1 MSYSYRLDKVVIQN
15 WREYYA
21 VLPTKDI
28 NGKWHWL
35 KPMFYRKVWLIGAF
49 GIEPEIEYGTIF
61 DVIKGD

>member
-1 MSYSYRLDKVVIQN
+1 MNKWVIQD

-35 KPMFYRKVWLIGAF
+35 KPMFYRRVWTIHYDHL
-49 GIEPEIEYGTIF
+49 EPETEYATIF

>member
-1 MSYSYRLDKVVIQN
+1 MNKMVIQD

-35 KPMFYRKVWLIGAF
+35 KPMFYRRVWVFGLIA
-49 GIEPEIEYGTIF
+49 IEPEIEYATIF